1 LSVGVSK
8 VSFMSA
14 QSARLPLW
22 AIAIMVLLCAIWGFN
37 QVAIKLANAGISP
50 VLQAGIRSIGSLL
63 LLWLWSARRGTPL
76 FQRDGTFWVGLL
88 VGLMFAGEFVPLYW
102 GLVFAGA
109 SRAVLFLYTAP
120 FFVALGAHFFVP
132 GERLRRLQV
141 LGLLCAFV
149 GVGIAIG
156 DGFALPQGSEF
167 LGDLLVLTAGFFWG
181 ATTVVVKASRLAR
194 ISPSKTLFY
203 QLAVSALV
211 LPLVSWGLGEP
222 GVIVLS
228 PLVLG
233 LLAFQIVVISFVSYL
248 TWFWFMTKYPAST
261 LSAFSLL
268 TPIFGLA
275 AGGLILNEPITPAL
289 LLASLLVAGG
299 IYLVNRSRP
308 APSLL
313 PERVLAG
320 S

>member
-1 LSVGVSK
+1 
-8 VSFMSA
+8 MSG
-14 QSARLPLW
+14 QSARLPIW
-22 AIAIMVLLCAIWGFN
+22 AIAIMVLLCVFWGFN
-37 QVAIKLANAGISP
+37 QVAIKLVNAGISP

-76 FQRDGTFWVGLL
+76 FRRDGTFWVGLL
-88 VGLMFAGEFVPLYW
+88 VGVMFAGEFVPLYW

-141 LGLLCAFV
+141 SGLVCAFV
-149 GVGIAIG
+149 GVAIAIG
-156 DGFALPQGSEF
+156 DGFALPQSNEF

-211 LPLVSWGLGEP
+211 LPLVSWSFGEP
-222 GVIVLS
+222 GVIALT

-275 AGGLILNEPITPAL
+275 AGGLILDEPITPAL
-289 LLASLLVAGG
+289 LLAALLVAGG

-308 APSLL
+308 AASLVQG
-313 PERVLAG
+313 RVLAG
-320 S
+320 SS